1 MRHIHFVAVNLKF
14 DLDGTQQWDPS
25 EKVRL
30 IWLWSLTLQIET
42 SQKQHAFLLHDLE
55 PLHIEPYCLLEMS

>member
-42 SQKQHAFLLHDLE
+42 
-55 PLHIEPYCLLEMS
+55 C